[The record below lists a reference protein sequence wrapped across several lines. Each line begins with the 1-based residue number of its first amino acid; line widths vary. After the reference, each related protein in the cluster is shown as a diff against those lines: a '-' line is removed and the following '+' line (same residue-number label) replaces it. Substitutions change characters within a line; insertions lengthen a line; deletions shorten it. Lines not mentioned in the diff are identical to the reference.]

1 MSRAL
6 RVRAH
11 FFVIVSGV
19 SCAGRR
25 LAARQRLVSPNGSR
39 TSNRPFPCFVDAMSF
54 APSAQRAAEKF
65 YLKQGLVQAAAR
77 ASGCQGQVQV
87 NASRSARAPPAR
99 PEGTSWA
106 SQVLRRTVVT
116 RGGRRCSQT
125 AFSTLEFSFKCRRR
139 RLVGRGPR
147 LYCRGHL
154 LARLNTHQIHQ
165 RRTATHAVS
174 MVELSARLNAHT
186 PSV

>member
-1 MSRAL
+1 VSPQSSTGFEFRIRERRATARRRFSAWMSRAL

-11 FFVIVSGV
+11 FFVIESGV

-77 ASGCQGQVQV
+77 ASSCQGQVQV
-87 NASRSARAPPAR
+87 NASCSPGPAGPAR
-99 PEGTSWA
+99 GHKLGFA
-106 SQVLRRTVVT
+106 SATQDSSNSRR
-116 RGGRRCSQT
+116 SPL
-125 AFSTLEFSFKCRRR
+125 FSD
-139 RLVGRGPR
+139 G
-147 LYCRGHL
+147 L
-154 LARLNTHQIHQ
+154 LDLGI
-165 RRTATHAVS
+165 
-174 MVELSARLNAHT
+174 
-186 PSV
+186 